1 MKTLNKDLSAIQHTL
16 ESVQLNQAIEQL
28 KEMSDSSLQVCH
40 NNYCI
45 ELCYEDEIYDNDE
58 YNINEHFNTPFEAL
72 SALEHYNLSDDYF
85 YFHNGNLISFNYLTG
100 EDSPITF
107 SELAQ
112 WLIDEDKLAEYDIT
126 VVTLD
131 DKYNIVLDHINDIDS
146 VSSIQPLLSYLAV
159 EFIYTKEWL
168 SLSENNTIDNYIEKY
183 INVIIAHFVDKKDN
197 DQLDDLLD
205 YFNVEL

>member
-1 MKTLNKDLSAIQHTL
+1 MKNTNNTLAAIQL
-16 ESVQLNQAIEQL
+16 SQVIEQL

-45 ELCYEDEIYDNDE
+45 ELGYEDEVYDNDE

-72 SALEHYNLSDDYF
+72 LSIQHYNLSDDYF

-112 WLIDEDKLAEYDIT
+112 WLINEDKLSDYDIEVT
-126 VVTLD
+126 TLEDMLASIEDNITDDEIMTFKLADYINEDYDADDVASDVAQWCVVTLYD
-131 DKYNIVLDHINDIDS
+131 YDYNQLNDI
-146 VSSIQPLLSYLAV
+146 INYLG
-159 EFIYTKEWL
+159 I
-168 SLSENNTIDNYIEKY
+168 NY
-183 INVIIAHFVDKKDN
+183 
-197 DQLDDLLD
+197 Q
-205 YFNVEL
+205 